1 MDLIMHFQLTGE
13 QVEATMSC
21 GNLALLF
28 IFCFSFTTIVLTQ
41 FIGINTSYF
50 ETIEF
55 APYPYIIT
63 LI

>member
-1 MDLIMHFQLTGE
+1 MDLIIHFQLTDG
-13 QVEATMSC
+13 QVKASMSC